1 MYQGVSRSTTPP
13 KFQNHLMQ
21 TAFDNIRH
29 GSLSETSIKKMGFW
43 KNGEIEWPS
52 GPVAPWSS
60 VTAESHFGAWRR
72 SNHPAQSEGK
82 VRRPQPHANETAL
95 VVSNAA
101 ANANQQT
108 HRESVCSLFAC
119 ACTSASVCLSSL
131 PSSSIHSSLERGHV
145 FVYLRGFM
153 LPCRL
158 CVFDVCLPVT
168 VHVLCESTCVCVCE
182 RPQDLATAEDP
193 AEAKH
198 RCLFIDLV
206 GPECLYVIQ

>member
-1 MYQGVSRSTTPP
+1 MALRSPRGQWLLGVPLQQCRISMRG
-13 KFQNHLMQ
+13 
-21 TAFDNIRH
+21 AAVIIRRRAR
-29 GSLSETSIKKMGFW
+29 ERC
-43 KNGEIEWPS
+43 
-52 GPVAPWSS
+52 VA
-60 VTAESHFGAWRR
+60 
-72 SNHPAQSEGK
+72 
-82 VRRPQPHANETAL
+82 PQPHANETAL
-95 VVSNAA
+95 VAA
-101 ANANQQT
+101 ASANQQT
-108 HRESVCSLFAC
+108 HRESVCVCVYYLHAC
-119 ACTSASVCLSSL
+119 SYTSVSVCLSSL
-131 PSSSIHSSLERGHV
+131 PLSSIHSSLERGHV

-168 VHVLCESTCVCVCE
+168 VYVLCESTCVCE